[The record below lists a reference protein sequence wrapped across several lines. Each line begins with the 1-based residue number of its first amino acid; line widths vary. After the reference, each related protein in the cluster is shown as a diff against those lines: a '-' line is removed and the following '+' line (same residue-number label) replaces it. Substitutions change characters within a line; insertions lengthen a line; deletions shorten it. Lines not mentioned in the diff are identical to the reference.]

1 MTTTTLNFPAIGT
14 DSVVKA
20 FAAMGMLVLAPTVS
34 AGPPRTEVIQQQIN
48 IGTYRINSY
57 ASDKSVIVGS
67 STQQNFNTANYVEFS
82 SWAVDRPTTELEKIV
97 GQFRRWAT
105 LEANWDGEN
114 ANAPIANSLSQAQN
128 FATLLTKD
136 MPTPEPML
144 NSTGRAG
151 LFWNLNNLYADLEF
165 LPDEKIAYYI
175 EKNKDKHKG
184 VVTFNS
190 EKMPAVFTTLLS
202 VSPTT

>member
-1 MTTTTLNFPAIGT
+1 MTTTTSVFPEIGT

-20 FAAMGMLVLAPTVS
+20 LAAMGLLALAPTVS
-34 AGPPRTEVIQQQIN
+34 AAPPRTEVIQQQIN
-48 IGTYRINSY
+48 VGTYRINSY
-57 ASDKSVIVGS
+57 ASNNSVIVGS
-67 STQQNFNTANYVEFS
+67 STQQNFNPTNYVELS

-105 LEANWDGEN
+105 LETNWDGEN
-114 ANAPIANSLSQAQN
+114 ANAPITNSLSQAQN
-128 FATLLTKD
+128 FATLLTKEI
-136 MPTPEPML
+136 PIPEPML

-151 LFWNLNNLYADLEF
+151 LFWNLDNLYADLEF
-165 LPDEKIAYYI
+165 LSDEKIAYYI

-190 EKMPAVFTTLLS
+190 EKMPAVLTTLLS
-202 VSPTT
+202 I